1 MICSHHEPFAVN
13 RLSAPPNER
22 LGGERQ
28 HDVRHPADVGTEE
41 SRRHHADDGER
52 NALHRELAPD
62 DVVGAGETLL
72 PETMADD
79 GDRPICLSAAVISR
93 REHPSADT
101 GDAEHLE
108 EPAADVRAVY
118 RFGLTAGRQVEP
130 LRRPGERA
138 VEQLGLP
145 HLDLVPDWIRP

>member
-1 MICSHHEPFAVN
+1 
-13 RLSAPPNER
+13 
-22 LGGERQ
+22 
-28 HDVRHPADVGTEE
+28 TEE
-41 SRRHHADDGER
+41 FRRHHADDGEW
-52 NALHRELAPD
+52 NALHGELALD

-79 GDRPICLSAAVISR
+79 GDRPICAAVISR
-93 REHPSADT
+93 REHPSADA

-118 RFGLTAGRQVEP
+118 RFGLTTGRQVEP

-138 VEQLGLP
+138 LEQLGLP